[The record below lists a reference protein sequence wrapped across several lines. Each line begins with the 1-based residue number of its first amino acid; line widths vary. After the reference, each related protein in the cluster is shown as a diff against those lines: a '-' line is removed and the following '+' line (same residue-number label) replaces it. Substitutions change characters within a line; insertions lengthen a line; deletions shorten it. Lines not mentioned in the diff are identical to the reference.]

1 MVACNFLLAFAHDY
15 DWDHRSRGVAGVI
28 GLGGNTLGG
37 RVVPTVFVL
46 VVLARLCKHVCE
58 LTYIGLS
65 GFD

>member
-1 MVACNFLLAFAHDY
+1 MVACNFLLAFVHDY

-28 GLGGNTLGG
+28 GLGGNTLAE

-46 VVLARLCKHVCE
+46 VVMARLRKHVCK
-58 LTYIGLS
+58 LTCIGLS